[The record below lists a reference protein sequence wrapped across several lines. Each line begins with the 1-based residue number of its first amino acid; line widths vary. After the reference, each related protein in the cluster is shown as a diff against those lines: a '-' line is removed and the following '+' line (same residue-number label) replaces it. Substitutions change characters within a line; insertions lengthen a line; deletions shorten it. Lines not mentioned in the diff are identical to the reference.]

1 MSRLRPTCRRSVR
14 STVRRLARSA
24 VRVRWR
30 APDDL
35 GAALTAFG
43 RAVRS
48 QRRLARLAPRFF
60 DSAVVERERR
70 QNDARR
76 SWMAEWEP
84 ILAKAYGS
92 DPPPP
97 PDPNADLPPLPPP
110 AVCAAVD
117 HELASFKF
125 WLTTG
130 DLALERHCRRR
141 PHALPNFGRL
151 ARLLKIGFEF
161 GRLASGADSTLPDPE
176 SDYDPRQKMMADLER
191 AYGHKFA
198 DPSAPPD
205 VPAAPSPPSPPVKG
219 PEPPPALP
227 ASTTSA
233 TSAELNPGPP
243 PAVASGASQIR
254 SDAWSR
260 WARQIRRLRHTR

>member
-110 AVCAAVD
+110 AICDAVD
-117 HELASFKF
+117 SELASFKL

-205 VPAAPSPPSPPVKG
+205 VPAAPSPPSTPVKG

-260 WARQIRRLRHTR
+260 WARQIRRLHHTR